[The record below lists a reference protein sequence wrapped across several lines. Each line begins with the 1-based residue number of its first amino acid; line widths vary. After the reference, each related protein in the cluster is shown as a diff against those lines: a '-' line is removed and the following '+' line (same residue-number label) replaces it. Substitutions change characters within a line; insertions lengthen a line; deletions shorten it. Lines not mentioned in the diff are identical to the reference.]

1 MKIYTKTGDKGTT
14 RLVDGRE
21 CSKSDL
27 RVETYGTVDE
37 LNSFLGLVIAQ
48 IQSSPET
55 AGTCQILTAE
65 LLLIQNQLFTVGS
78 HLACE
83 KEETRRHLPPFPETW
98 ITDLEKQIDQHTEKL
113 PPLKKFI
120 LPGGSMIASQL
131 HLARTVCRRAE
142 RMVVRLI
149 EEIPNPISLSTMAG
163 KDHSLDDV
171 EISLRYLNRLSDYL
185 FTIARAANQLL
196 NTADQEW
203 KK

>member
-37 LNSFLGLVIAQ
+37 TNSTLGLVIAQ
-48 IQSSPET
+48 IRCNSEVEK
-55 AGTCQILTAE
+55 TCQILVDE
-65 LLLIQNQLFTVGS
+65 LLVIQNQLFTVGS

-83 KEETRRHLPPFPETW
+83 KEDVRKHLPEFPERW
-98 ITDLEKQIDQHTEKL
+98 ITDLEKQIDAHTEKL
-113 PPLKKFI
+113 PTLKNFI
-120 LPGGSMIASQL
+120 LPGGSLVSSQL

-149 EEIPNPISLSTMAG
+149 EDIPNPISLSTSAG
-163 KDHSLDDV
+163 QDHSLNDAD
-171 EISLRYLNRLSDYL
+171 ISLRYLNRLSDYL
-185 FTIARAANQLL
+185 FTIARTANQLL
-196 NTADQEW
+196 KTADQEW
-203 KK
+203 QK

>member
-37 LNSFLGLVIAQ
+37 TNSTLGLVIAQ
-48 IQSSPET
+48 MRSTPESTT
-55 AGTCQILTAE
+55 ACQILIDE
-65 LLLIQNQLFTVGS
+65 LLVIQNQLFTVGS

-83 KEETRRHLPPFPETW
+83 KEATRKSLPEFPEIW
-98 ITDLEKQIDQHTEKL
+98 ITSLEKQIDAHTEKM

-120 LPGGSMIASQL
+120 LPGGSLAASQL
-131 HLARTVCRRAE
+131 HFARTVCRRAE

-149 EEIPNPISLSTMAG
+149 EEIPDPISLSTLAG
-163 KDHSLDDV
+163 QDHSLDDAK
-171 EISLRYLNRLSDYL
+171 ISLRYLNRLSDYL
-185 FTIARAANQLL
+185 FTIARMANQLL
-196 NTADQEW
+196 KTNDQEW

>member
-37 LNSFLGLVIAQ
+37 VNSTLGLVIAQ
-48 IQSSPET
+48 IQSNSET
-55 AGTCQILTAE
+55 ANTCQILTNE
-65 LLLIQNQLFTVGS
+65 LLVIQNQLFTVGS

-83 KEETRRHLPPFPETW
+83 KEEARLRLPEFPEAW
-98 ITDLEKQIDQHTEKL
+98 IADLEKQIDQHTEKL
-113 PPLKKFI
+113 PPLKNFI
-120 LPGGSMIASQL
+120 LPGGSLVASQL

-171 EISLRYLNRLSDYL
+171 GISLRYLNRLSDYL
-185 FTIARAANQLL
+185 FTIARTANQLL
-196 NTADQEW
+196 KTADQEW